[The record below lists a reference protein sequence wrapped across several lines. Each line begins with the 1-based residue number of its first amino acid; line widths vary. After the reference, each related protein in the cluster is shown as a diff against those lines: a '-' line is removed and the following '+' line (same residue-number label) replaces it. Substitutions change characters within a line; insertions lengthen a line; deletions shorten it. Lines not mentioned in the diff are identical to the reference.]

1 MKLLSMNNRIK
12 YIFGFITISILGL
25 ILTQFFWLYKDY
37 KYYSSQPLFSTQ
49 YDFFMPAMTAM
60 ELVVPDSLQPVT
72 ALPVDAKKVDD
83 RPQVAQSII
92 AYPTRLMPRM
102 ATTRIV
108 RRDAP
113 GVAARGMRATRLP
126 ELATTTASGWAKT
139 TPTNVPGVAPTED
152 ITVLPVT
159 TPRISADRI
168 QGTPISGLAVTTLP
182 ANVTRRVNATS
193 SVPAELYSAIP
204 YKAPS
209 SYIIDKMKWQFGGS
223 MLLIIITSSCL
234 IYMLITIYT
243 QRKISLMKN
252 DFINNMTHELKT
264 PLATVAVAVEA
275 MRNYG
280 ALEDSD
286 KTQLYLNISKNEID
300 HLSKLIEMILQQ
312 SVFDTD
318 KMHLEKKHTNINQ
331 LLEQLIESY
340 QLSYT
345 DIELIFHYDPHTPN
359 LFLDPVHLLNAVRNL
374 IDNAIKYATDNKKI
388 IIASTYE
395 KGVWLLHVTDY
406 GIGIP
411 KAYHKDIFERFFRVP
426 GKQTAT
432 VKGFGL
438 GLSYVKQVVE
448 LHKGIITVQSNEHGS
463 TFTIT
468 ITFKD

>member
-49 YDFFMPAMTAM
+49 YEFFMPA
-60 ELVVPDSLQPVT
+60 
-72 ALPVDAKKVDD
+72 LPVDVKKVDGA
-83 RPQVAQSII
+83 QVAQSII
-92 AYPTRLMPRM
+92 AYPTRVVPRM
-102 ATTRIV
+102 ATTMMVHENIQGIAV
-108 RRDAP
+108 R
-113 GVAARGMRATRLP
+113 GVPATR
-126 ELATTTASGWAKT
+126 
-139 TPTNVPGVAPTED
+139 VPGVDPTED
-152 ITVLPVT
+152 NPV
-159 TPRISADRI
+159 
-168 QGTPISGLAVTTLP
+168 SGLAVTTLP
-182 ANVTRRVNATS
+182 TSVTRRVNATS

-223 MLLIIITSSCL
+223 LLLIIITSSCL

-243 QRKISLMKN
+243 QRKISMMKN

-340 QLSYT
+340 QLSYS
-345 DIELIFHYDPHTPN
+345 DIELIFHYDPHTPD

-374 IDNAIKYATDNKKI
+374 IDNAVKYSADNKRI
-388 IIASTYE
+388 TIASTYE
-395 KGVWLLHVTDY
+395 KGVWLLHVTDL

-411 KAYHKDIFERFFRVP
+411 RNYHKDIFERFFRVP

-432 VKGFGL
+432 IKGFGL

-448 LHKGIITVQSNEHGS
+448 LHKGIVTVQSNEQGS
-463 TFTIT
+463 TFTIA

>member
-12 YIFGFITISILGL
+12 YIFGFITVSILGL

-49 YDFFMPAMTAM
+49 YEFFMPAMTAM
-60 ELVVPDSLQPVT
+60 ELVVPDSLQSVT
-72 ALPVDAKKVDD
+72 TLPADAKKTDD
-83 RPQVAQSII
+83 RSQVAQSII
-92 AYPTRLMPRM
+92 AYPARVIPRM
-102 ATTRIV
+102 ATTRMV
-108 RRDAP
+108 RKDAP
-113 GVAARGMRATRLP
+113 RVAVRGVPATRVS
-126 ELATTTASGWAKT
+126 ELVTASRWART
-139 TPTNVPGVAPTED
+139 SPTNLPGVAPTED
-152 ITVLPVT
+152 ITVSPVT
-159 TPRISADRI
+159 AARISASRI
-168 QGTPISGLAVTTLP
+168 KDTPISGLAVTTLP
-182 ANVTRRVNATS
+182 ANITRTVNATS

-340 QLSYT
+340 QLSYN

-374 IDNAIKYATDNKKI
+374 IDNAIKYSLDNKKI

-395 KGVWLLHVTDY
+395 KGVWLLHVTDR

-411 KAYHKDIFERFFRVP
+411 KAFQKDIFERFFRVP
-426 GKQTAT
+426 GKQTT
-432 VKGFGL
+432 TIKGFGL

-448 LHKGIITVQSNEHGS
+448 LHKGIITVQSNEQGS